1 MNLLIKSAKI
11 IDSQSRFH
19 QKTQDILIEKGKFS
33 KIATTIKNAKGFK
46 EVKLENLH
54 VSVGWFD
61 TSVSFGEPGF
71 EERETINLKK
81 IKNAQKYQYIT
92 VCNLCNRPVHN
103 REDARWRCLICGNR
117 FKDKRTTF
125 KIQKGL
131 IYTWTEQR
139 QETE

>member
-1 MNLLIKSAKI
+1 MSEIKEPTQAICRNCQKPLIWNGTVNQWVHKETYSPNCI
-11 IDSQSRFH
+11 IYSR
-19 QKTQDILIEKGKFS
+19 ESKF
-33 KIATTIKNAKGFK
+33 ADPMVVPDGVVFT
-46 EVKLENLH
+46 
-54 VSVGWFD
+54 
-61 TSVSFGEPGF
+61 F